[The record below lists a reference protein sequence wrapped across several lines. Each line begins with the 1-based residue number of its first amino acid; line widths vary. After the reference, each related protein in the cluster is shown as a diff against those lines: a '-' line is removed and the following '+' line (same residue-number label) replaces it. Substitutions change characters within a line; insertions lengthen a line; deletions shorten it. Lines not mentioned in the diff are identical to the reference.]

1 MLPGPLKDA
10 VDVETKLQHAG
21 GELCP
26 QQSAACGLFTESGKN
41 RFVLWTAHV
50 HVAMLLLTTKT
61 SALLY
66 FCVLTVTT
74 SLSPGV
80 VWSGPGLALKLW
92 LLLGEL
98 QLDHPVSPREGVLC
112 VGLVPPHHTST
123 GRTKRLNGVT
133 PEVHNGIH
141 PSVPLL
147 CLRTSD
153 LKLPLLFFQPMDQSS
168 LKNSDVLILTGLTQM
183 PTANPDGMLGE
194 FCSNLG
200 KSRRTGALKRLLY

>member
-26 QQSAACGLFTESGKN
+26 QQSAAGGLFTESGKN
-41 RFVLWTAHV
+41 RFVLWTTHV

-98 QLDHPVSPREGVLC
+98 QLDHPVSPREHRPVFYNGPGTLRREGGRKRRDEDEAIERERDKVC
-112 VGLVPPHHTST
+112 METS
-123 GRTKRLNGVT
+123 
-133 PEVHNGIH
+133 
-141 PSVPLL
+141 
-147 CLRTSD
+147 
-153 LKLPLLFFQPMDQSS
+153 
-168 LKNSDVLILTGLTQM
+168 
-183 PTANPDGMLGE
+183 
-194 FCSNLG
+194 
-200 KSRRTGALKRLLY
+200 